1 MFTLSNLPEA
11 IPVFPLPRVI
21 LLPRYRI
28 PLNIFEP
35 RYLAMLD
42 DVLKTRHRLVGI
54 IQPRSE
60 EEGETEL
67 QAIGCAGKVIEFS
80 ETEDGRY
87 LIALNGIIRFR
98 VLEVI
103 SGFSPYLRGKMGWNE
118 FEDDLKPV
126 ESMKEFDRNQF
137 LKLSGEYFKLKGM
150 TDQWER
156 LKPAESERLVN
167 LLSIICDFDIE
178 EKQALLETP
187 TLDDRREVLESLIRI
202 ALHTGIKGNT
212 IQ

>member
-1 MFTLSNLPEA
+1 MFTLSNLPDA

-21 LLPRYRI
+21 LLPGYRI

-42 DVLKTRHRLVGI
+42 DALKTQHRLVGI

-60 EEGETEL
+60 REDETEL
-67 QAIGCAGKVIEFS
+67 QSVGCAGRIIEFS
-80 ETEDGRY
+80 ETSDGRY
-87 LIALNGIIRFR
+87 LISLKGIIRFR

-103 SGFSPYLRGKMGWNE
+103 SGFAPYLRARMGWDE
-118 FEDDLKPV
+118 FEDDFKPA
-126 ESMKEFDRNQF
+126 SRMKGLDRNQF
-137 LKLSGEYFKLKGM
+137 LKLQRDYFEAKGLA
-150 TDQWER
+150 DQWEQ
-156 LKPAESERLVN
+156 LKSSSCERLVN

-178 EKQALLETP
+178 EKQALLESS
-187 TLDDRREVLESLIRI
+187 TLDGRREVLESLVTF
-202 ALHTGIKGNT
+202 ALHSGSRGNT